1 MEKELH
7 QLLDECISLSGEE
20 DLETIRTVLSGV
32 KNKLSGKN
40 STFIDGLLH
49 MDRRID
55 SESCEID
62 IPITRLLDNTLG
74 IVHGGFTATVLD
86 TAMGTLA
93 NRLLP
98 EGFAAVTSQMNIHY
112 LAAGIGDSIHCK
124 ATLIHKGR
132 STIVLEA
139 DMFRSDGKKIAHS
152 SGSFF
157 VVEKQH
163 KK

>member
-7 QLLDECISLSGEE
+7 QLLDECISLSSEQ
-20 DLETIRTVLSGV
+20 DLETLQIVLSGV

-40 STFIDGLLH
+40 STYIDGLLH
-49 MDRRID
+49 MDRTLD
-55 SESCEID
+55 NQTCEID
-62 IPITRLLDNTLG
+62 IPITRMLDNTLG

-93 NRLLP
+93 NKLLP
-98 EGFAAVTSQMNIHY
+98 EGYAAVTSQMNIHY
-112 LAAGIGDSIHCK
+112 LAPGIGDNLHCK

-132 STIVLEA
+132 STVVLEA
-139 DMFRSDGKKIAHS
+139 DVFRSDGRKIAHS

-163 KK
+163 K

>member
-1 MEKELH
+1 VEKDLH
-7 QLLDECISLSGEE
+7 QLLDECISLSGEQE
-20 DLETIRTVLSGV
+20 LEALKTVLAGV

-40 STFIDGLLH
+40 STYIDGLLH
-49 MDRRID
+49 MDRRLD
-55 SESCEID
+55 DQTCEID
-62 IPITRLLDNTLG
+62 IPITRVLDNTLG

-98 EGFAAVTSQMNIHY
+98 EGYAAVTSQLNIHF
-112 LAAGIGDSIHCK
+112 LAPGIGDKLHCK
-124 ATLIHKGR
+124 ASLIHKGR

-139 DMFRSDGKKIAHS
+139 DVFRSDGKRIAHS

-157 VVEKQH
+157 VIEKQH
-163 KK
+163 Q

>member
-7 QLLDECISLSGEE
+7 QLLDECISLSSEQ
-20 DLETIRTVLSGV
+20 DLETLQIVLSGV

-40 STFIDGLLH
+40 STYIDGLLH
-49 MDRRID
+49 MNRELDD
-55 SESCEID
+55 QTCEID
-62 IPITRLLDNTLG
+62 IPITRMLDNTLG

-93 NRLLP
+93 NKLLP
-98 EGFAAVTSQMNIHY
+98 EGYAAVTSQMNIHY
-112 LAAGIGDSIHCK
+112 LAPGIGDSLHCR

-132 STIVLEA
+132 STVVLEA
-139 DMFRSDGKKIAHS
+139 DVFRSDGRKIAHS

-163 KK
+163 K

>member
-7 QLLDECISLSGEE
+7 QLLDECISLSSEQ
-20 DLETIRTVLSGV
+20 DLETLQIVLSGV

-40 STFIDGLLH
+40 STYIDGLLH
-49 MDRRID
+49 MDRTLD
-55 SESCEID
+55 NQTCEID
-62 IPITRLLDNTLG
+62 IPITRMLDNTLG

-93 NRLLP
+93 NKLLP
-98 EGFAAVTSQMNIHY
+98 EGYAAVTSQMNIHY
-112 LAAGIGDSIHCK
+112 LAPGIGDNLHSK

-132 STIVLEA
+132 STVVLEA
-139 DMFRSDGKKIAHS
+139 DVFRSDGRKIAHS

-163 KK
+163 K

>member
-7 QLLDECISLSGEE
+7 QLLDECISLSSEQ
-20 DLETIRTVLSGV
+20 DLETLQIVLSGV

-49 MDRRID
+49 MDRELD
-55 SESCEID
+55 DQTCEID
-62 IPITRLLDNTLG
+62 IPITRMLDNTLG

-93 NRLLP
+93 NKLLP
-98 EGFAAVTSQMNIHY
+98 EGYAAVTSQMNIHY
-112 LAAGIGDSIHCK
+112 LAPGIGDSLHCK

-132 STIVLEA
+132 STVVLEA
-139 DMFRSDGKKIAHS
+139 DVFRSDGRKIAHS

-163 KK
+163 K

>member
-7 QLLDECISLSGEE
+7 QLLDECISLSSEQ
-20 DLETIRTVLSGV
+20 DLETLQIVLSGV

-40 STFIDGLLH
+40 STYIDGLLH
-49 MDRRID
+49 MNRELDD
-55 SESCEID
+55 QTCEID
-62 IPITRLLDNTLG
+62 IPITRMLDNTLG

-93 NRLLP
+93 NKLLP
-98 EGFAAVTSQMNIHY
+98 EGYAAVTSQMNIHY
-112 LAAGIGDSIHCK
+112 LAPGIGDSLQCK

-132 STIVLEA
+132 STVVLEA
-139 DMFRSDGKKIAHS
+139 DVFRSDGRKIAHS

-163 KK
+163 K

>member
-1 MEKELH
+1 VEKDLH
-7 QLLDECISLSGEE
+7 QLLDECISLSGEQE
-20 DLETIRTVLSGV
+20 LEALKTVLAGV

-40 STFIDGLLH
+40 STYIDGLLH
-49 MDRRID
+49 MNRRLD
-55 SESCEID
+55 DQTCEID
-62 IPITRLLDNTLG
+62 IPITRVLDNTLG

-98 EGFAAVTSQMNIHY
+98 EGYAAVTSQLNIHF
-112 LAAGIGDSIHCK
+112 LAPGIGDKLHCK
-124 ATLIHKGR
+124 ASLIHKGR

-139 DMFRSDGKKIAHS
+139 DVFRSDGKRIAHS

-157 VVEKQH
+157 VIEKQH
-163 KK
+163 Q

>member
-1 MEKELH
+1 MEKDLH
-7 QLLDECISLSGEE
+7 QLLDECISLSGEQE
-20 DLETIRTVLSGV
+20 LEALKTVLAGV

-40 STFIDGLLH
+40 STYIDGLLH
-49 MDRRID
+49 MDRRLD
-55 SESCEID
+55 DQTCEIV
-62 IPITRLLDNTLG
+62 IPITRVLDNTLG

-98 EGFAAVTSQMNIHY
+98 EGYAAVTSQLNIHF
-112 LAAGIGDSIHCK
+112 LAPGIGDKLHCK

-139 DMFRSDGKKIAHS
+139 DVFRSDGKRIAHS

-157 VVEKQH
+157 VIEKQH
-163 KK
+163 Q

>member
-1 MEKELH
+1 MKKDLH
-7 QLLDECISLSGEE
+7 QLLDECISLSGEQE
-20 DLETIRTVLSGV
+20 LEALKTVLAGV

-40 STFIDGLLH
+40 STYIDGLLH
-49 MDRRID
+49 MDRRLD
-55 SESCEID
+55 DQTCEID
-62 IPITRLLDNTLG
+62 IPITRVLDNTLG

-98 EGFAAVTSQMNIHY
+98 EGYAAVTSQLNIHF
-112 LAAGIGDSIHCK
+112 LAPGIGDNLHCK
-124 ATLIHKGR
+124 ASLIHKGR

-139 DMFRSDGKKIAHS
+139 DVFRSDGKRIAHS

-157 VVEKQH
+157 VIEKQH
-163 KK
+163 Q

>member
-7 QLLDECISLSGEE
+7 QLLDECISLSSEQ
-20 DLETIRTVLSGV
+20 DLETLQIVLSGV

-40 STFIDGLLH
+40 NTYIDGLLH
-49 MDRRID
+49 MDRELD
-55 SESCEID
+55 DQTCEVD
-62 IPITRLLDNTLG
+62 IPITRMLDNTLG

-93 NRLLP
+93 NKLLP
-98 EGFAAVTSQMNIHY
+98 EGYAAVTSQMNIHY
-112 LAAGIGDSIHCK
+112 LAPGIGDSLHCK

-132 STIVLEA
+132 STVVLEA
-139 DMFRSDGKKIAHS
+139 DVFRSDGRKIAHS

-163 KK
+163 K

>member
-7 QLLDECISLSGEE
+7 QLLDECISLSSEQ
-20 DLETIRTVLSGV
+20 DLETLQIVLSGV

-40 STFIDGLLH
+40 STYIDGLLH
-49 MDRRID
+49 MDRELD
-55 SESCEID
+55 DQTCEID
-62 IPITRLLDNTLG
+62 IPITRMLDNTLG

-93 NRLLP
+93 NKLLP
-98 EGFAAVTSQMNIHY
+98 EGYAAVTSQMNIHY
-112 LAAGIGDSIHCK
+112 LAPGIGDSLHCK

-132 STIVLEA
+132 STVVLEA
-139 DMFRSDGKKIAHS
+139 FVFRSDGRKIAHS

-163 KK
+163 K

>member
-1 MEKELH
+1 VEKDLH
-7 QLLDECISLSGEE
+7 QLLDECISLSGEQE
-20 DLETIRTVLSGV
+20 LEALKTVLAGV

-40 STFIDGLLH
+40 STYIDGLLH
-49 MDRRID
+49 MDRRLD
-55 SESCEID
+55 DQTCEID
-62 IPITRLLDNTLG
+62 IPITRVLDNTLG

-98 EGFAAVTSQMNIHY
+98 EGYAAVTSQLNIHF
-112 LAAGIGDSIHCK
+112 LAPGIGDKLHCN
-124 ATLIHKGR
+124 ASLIHKGR

-139 DMFRSDGKKIAHS
+139 DVFRSDGKRIAHS

-157 VVEKQH
+157 VIEKQH
-163 KK
+163 Q

>member
-1 MEKELH
+1 MEKDLH
-7 QLLDECISLSGEE
+7 QLLDECISLSGEQE
-20 DLETIRTVLSGV
+20 LEALKTVLAGV

-40 STFIDGLLH
+40 STYIDGLLH
-49 MDRRID
+49 MDRRLD
-55 SESCEID
+55 DQTCEID
-62 IPITRLLDNTLG
+62 IPITRVLDNTLG

-98 EGFAAVTSQMNIHY
+98 EGYAAVTSQLNIHF
-112 LAAGIGDSIHCK
+112 LAPGIGDKLHCN
-124 ATLIHKGR
+124 ASLIHKGR

-139 DMFRSDGKKIAHS
+139 DVFRSDGKRIAHS

-157 VVEKQH
+157 VIEKQH
-163 KK
+163 Q

>member
-7 QLLDECISLSGEE
+7 QLLDECISLSSDQ
-20 DLETIRTVLSGV
+20 DLETLQNVLSGV

-49 MDRRID
+49 MDRELD
-55 SESCEID
+55 DQTCEID
-62 IPITRLLDNTLG
+62 IPITRMLDNTLG

-93 NRLLP
+93 NKLLP
-98 EGFAAVTSQMNIHY
+98 EGYAAVTSQMKIHY
-112 LAAGIGDSIHCK
+112 LAPGMGDSLHCK

-132 STIVLEA
+132 STVVLEA
-139 DMFRSDGKKIAHS
+139 DVFRSDGRKIAHS

-163 KK
+163 K

>member
-1 MEKELH
+1 MEKDLH
-7 QLLDECISLSGEE
+7 QLLDECISLSGEQE
-20 DLETIRTVLSGV
+20 LEALKTVLAGV

-40 STFIDGLLH
+40 STYIDGLLH
-49 MDRRID
+49 MDRRLD
-55 SESCEID
+55 DQTCEID
-62 IPITRLLDNTLG
+62 IPITRVLDNTLG

-98 EGFAAVTSQMNIHY
+98 EGYAAVTSQLNIHF
-112 LAAGIGDSIHCK
+112 LAPGIGDKLHCK
-124 ATLIHKGR
+124 ASLIHKGR

-139 DMFRSDGKKIAHS
+139 DVFRSDGKRIAHS

-157 VVEKQH
+157 VIEKQH
-163 KK
+163 Q

>member
-1 MEKELH
+1 MEKDLH
-7 QLLDECISLSGEE
+7 QLLDECISLSGEQE
-20 DLETIRTVLSGV
+20 LEALKTVLAGV

-40 STFIDGLLH
+40 STYIDGLLH
-49 MDRRID
+49 MDRRLD
-55 SESCEID
+55 DQTCEID
-62 IPITRLLDNTLG
+62 IPITRVLDNTLG

-98 EGFAAVTSQMNIHY
+98 EGYAAVTSQLNIHF
-112 LAAGIGDSIHCK
+112 LAPGIGDKLHCK

-139 DMFRSDGKKIAHS
+139 DVFRSDGKRIAHS

-157 VVEKQH
+157 VIEKQH
-163 KK
+163 Q

>member
-1 MEKELH
+1 M
-7 QLLDECISLSGEE
+7 DECISLSGEQE
-20 DLETIRTVLSGV
+20 LEALKTVLAGV

-40 STFIDGLLH
+40 STYIDGLLH
-49 MDRRID
+49 MDRRLD
-55 SESCEID
+55 DQTCEIV
-62 IPITRLLDNTLG
+62 IPITRVLDNTLG

-98 EGFAAVTSQMNIHY
+98 EGYAAVTSQLNIHF
-112 LAAGIGDSIHCK
+112 LAPGIGDKLHCK

-139 DMFRSDGKKIAHS
+139 DVFRSDGKRIAHS

-157 VVEKQH
+157 VIEKQH
-163 KK
+163 Q

>member
-7 QLLDECISLSGEE
+7 QLLDECISLSSEQ
-20 DLETIRTVLSGV
+20 DLETLQIVLSGV

-49 MDRRID
+49 MDRELD
-55 SESCEID
+55 DQTCEID
-62 IPITRLLDNTLG
+62 IPITRMLDNTLG

-93 NRLLP
+93 NKLLP
-98 EGFAAVTSQMNIHY
+98 EGYAAVTSQMNIHY
-112 LAAGIGDSIHCK
+112 LAPGIGDSLHCK
-124 ATLIHKGR
+124 AALIHKGR
-132 STIVLEA
+132 STVVLEA
-139 DMFRSDGKKIAHS
+139 DVFRSDGRKIAHS

-163 KK
+163 K

>member
-1 MEKELH
+1 MH
-7 QLLDECISLSGEE
+7 QLLDECISLSGEQE
-20 DLETIRTVLSGV
+20 LEALKTVLAGV

-40 STFIDGLLH
+40 STYIDGLLH
-49 MDRRID
+49 MDRRLD
-55 SESCEID
+55 DQTCEIV
-62 IPITRLLDNTLG
+62 IPITRVLDNTLG

-98 EGFAAVTSQMNIHY
+98 EGYAAVTSQLNIHF
-112 LAAGIGDSIHCK
+112 LAPGIGDKLHCK

-139 DMFRSDGKKIAHS
+139 DVFRSDGKRIAHS

-157 VVEKQH
+157 VIEKQH
-163 KK
+163 Q